1 MSVIKQKA
9 EQCIHNFLRARNVPE
24 SQWPDLVKKTGRGM
38 ILAGV
43 AVVVPGV
50 LVDNISLPV
59 TIAMQVCYASLIGL
73 GVLLAFDEKNQRD
86 GDEYEH

>member
-24 SQWPDLVKKTGRGM
+24 SEWPDLVKKTGRGM

-50 LVDNISLPV
+50 LVDSISLPV

-73 GVLLAFDEKNQRD
+73 GVILAFDDTKPEER
-86 GDEYEH
+86 G

>member
-1 MSVIKQKA
+1 MDLVHRLNRPSSLATSSRSAIKSGSA
-9 EQCIHNFLRARNVPE
+9 
-24 SQWPDLVKKTGRGM
+24 WPDLVKKTGRGM

-73 GVLLAFDEKNQRD
+73 GVILPFDEKKPEGR
-86 GDEYEH
+86 G

>member
-1 MSVIKQKA
+1 MSAIKRKA
-9 EQCIHNFLRARNVPE
+9 EQFIHNFLRARNIPE

-38 ILAGV
+38 ILTGV

-50 LVDNISLPV
+50 LVDNISVPV

-73 GVLLAFDEKNQRD
+73 GVLLAFDDQKPKGR
-86 GDEYEH
+86 G

>member
-1 MSVIKQKA
+1 MPVIKRTA
-9 EQCIHNFLRARNVPE
+9 EKFIHNFLRARNVPE
-24 SQWPDLVKKTGRGM
+24 SQWTDLVKKIGSGM

-59 TIAMQVCYASLIGL
+59 TIAMQICYASLIGL
-73 GVLLAFDEKNQRD
+73 GVLLAFDEKKAKVRR
-86 GDEYEH
+86 

>member
-1 MSVIKQKA
+1 MLEVKSHAVRLIQDV
-9 EQCIHNFLRARNVPE
+9 LRARNVPE
-24 SQWPDLVKKTGRGM
+24 SQWPDRVKKIGRGM

-73 GVLLAFDEKNQRD
+73 GVILAFDEKKPKGR
-86 GDEYEH
+86 G

>member
-1 MSVIKQKA
+1 
-9 EQCIHNFLRARNVPE
+9 
-24 SQWPDLVKKTGRGM
+24 M

-43 AVVVPGV
+43 AVVVHGV

-73 GVLLAFDEKNQRD
+73 GVLTAFDEKNQRG

>member
-1 MSVIKQKA
+1 MLLVKSHAERVIHS
-9 EQCIHNFLRARNVPE
+9 ILRARNIPE

-50 LVDNISLPV
+50 LADNISLPV

-73 GVLLAFDEKNQRD
+73 GVLLAFDEKKPKGR
-86 GDEYEH
+86 G

>member
-1 MSVIKQKA
+1 MSGIKRTAVQF
-9 EQCIHNFLRARNVPE
+9 IHNLLRARNVPE
-24 SQWPDLVKKTGRGM
+24 YQWPDRVKKIGRGM

-73 GVLLAFDEKNQRD
+73 GVILAFDEKKPKGR
-86 GDEYEH
+86 G

>member
-1 MSVIKQKA
+1 MLQVKTNAVRI
-9 EQCIHNFLRARNVPE
+9 IHNFLRARNVPE
-24 SQWPDLVKKTGRGM
+24 SQWPERVKKTGRGM

-50 LVDNISLPV
+50 LVDNISLPG

-73 GVLLAFDEKNQRD
+73 GVLLAFDEKKPEGR
-86 GDEYEH
+86 G

>member
-1 MSVIKQKA
+1 MSGIKRTA
-9 EQCIHNFLRARNVPE
+9 EQFIHNLLRARNVPE
-24 SQWPDLVKKTGRGM
+24 SQWPDRVKKIGRGM

-59 TIAMQVCYASLIGL
+59 TIVMQVCYASLIGL
-73 GVLLAFDEKNQRD
+73 GVLLAFDDKKAKYRS
-86 GDEYEH
+86 

>member
-1 MSVIKQKA
+1 MSVIKQKT
-9 EQCIHNFLRARNVPE
+9 EQCIHNFLRTQDVPE
-24 SQWPDLVKKTGRGM
+24 TQWPELVKKTGRGM

-50 LVDNISLPV
+50 LVDNISLPM

-73 GVLLAFDEKNQRD
+73 GVLLAFDEKNPKGR
-86 GDEYEH
+86 G

>member
-73 GVLLAFDEKNQRD
+73 GVLLAFDEKKTKGR
-86 GDEYEH
+86 G

>member
-1 MSVIKQKA
+1 MSVIKRKA
-9 EQCIHNFLRARNVPE
+9 EGFIHNFLRARNVPE

-38 ILAGV
+38 ILTGV

-73 GVLLAFDEKNQRD
+73 GILLAFDEIKPKGR
-86 GDEYEH
+86 G

>member
-9 EQCIHNFLRARNVPE
+9 EQCIHNFLRTQNVPE
-24 SQWPDLVKKTGRGM
+24 TQWSELVKKTGRGM

-59 TIAMQVCYASLIGL
+59 KIAMQVFYASLIGL
-73 GVLLAFDEKNQRD
+73 GVLLAFDEKKPKGR
-86 GDEYEH
+86 G

>member
-1 MSVIKQKA
+1 MLLVKRLA
-9 EQCIHNFLRARNVPE
+9 ERQIHRVLLARNVPE
-24 SQWPDLVKKTGRGM
+24 SQWPERVKKVGRGM

-59 TIAMQVCYASLIGL
+59 TVGMQVCYASLIGL
-73 GVLLAFDEKNQRD
+73 GVLLAFDEKKPTGR
-86 GDEYEH
+86 G

>member
-24 SQWPDLVKKTGRGM
+24 SQWPERVKKTGRGM

-59 TIAMQVCYASLIGL
+59 TIAMQVCYASLIGI
-73 GVLLAFDEKNQRD
+73 GDLLAFDDKKAKSRS
-86 GDEYEH
+86 

>member
-9 EQCIHNFLRARNVPE
+9 EQCIHHFLRARNVPE
-24 SQWPDLVKKTGRGM
+24 SQWPERVKKIGRGM

-73 GVLLAFDEKNQRD
+73 GVLLAFDDKKSKSRS
-86 GDEYEH
+86 

>member
-24 SQWPDLVKKTGRGM
+24 SQWPELVKKTGRGM

-43 AVVVPGV
+43 AVVIPGV
-50 LVDNISLPV
+50 LADNISLPV
-59 TIAMQVCYASLIGL
+59 TIMMQVCYASLIGL
-73 GVLLAFDEKNQRD
+73 GVLPRV
-86 GDEYEH
+86 

>member
-1 MSVIKQKA
+1 
-9 EQCIHNFLRARNVPE
+9 VPE
-24 SQWPDLVKKTGRGM
+24 SQWPERVKKTGRGM

-73 GVLLAFDEKNQRD
+73 GVLLAFDEKKPEAGMNMNINLK
-86 GDEYEH
+86 ETVCSLKN

>member
-9 EQCIHNFLRARNVPE
+9 EQYIHTFLRARNVPK
-24 SQWPDLVKKTGRGM
+24 SQWPELVKKIGRGM

-50 LVDNISLPV
+50 LADNISLPV

-73 GVLLAFDEKNQRD
+73 GVLLAFDEKKPQGR
-86 GDEYEH
+86 G

>member
-1 MSVIKQKA
+1 
-9 EQCIHNFLRARNVPE
+9 
-24 SQWPDLVKKTGRGM
+24 M

-73 GVLLAFDEKNQRD
+73 GVLLAFDEKPEAGMNMNINLK
-86 GDEYEH
+86 ETVCSLKN

>member
-24 SQWPDLVKKTGRGM
+24 SQWPERVKKTGRGM

-73 GVLLAFDEKNQRD
+73 GFSWRLTRNNQRG